1 MVQIQKTAMS
11 KDAMGITTAILAAA
25 VLIAGA
31 ILWTGVR
38 GEEMRYLR
46 GELLKTEALLDST
59 LKTLHHERMFHFGEV
74 VSEDKSK

>member
-1 MVQIQKTAMS
+1 MQIKKTAMS
-11 KDAMGITTAILAAA
+11 KDVMGIIMAILAAA

-46 GELLKTEALLDST
+46 GEMLKTEALLDSA
-59 LKTLHHERMFHFGEV
+59 LKTLHHERIFHFGEV
-74 VSEDKSK
+74 VSEDDSK

>member
-1 MVQIQKTAMS
+1 MQTQKMAMS
-11 KDAMGITTAILAAA
+11 KDAMGIIMAILAAA

-31 ILWTGVR
+31 VLWTGVR

-46 GELLKTEALLDST
+46 GELIKTEALLDSA